1 MRWLENRRYVVIII
15 VLGALFAGCGAT
27 AIEEV
32 PPSLIGTWQGECEIN
47 LPVAFNPT
55 QLPEDVARTQQ
66 AVDVTVIINGDASV
80 EGAVGEALL
89 AKSVLKRNRGELGR
103 RLNVASD
110 YIIIDGYLTGP
121 IVAGEDESERKSFTI
136 PFDLVD
142 DQIHGGLMW
151 RQALKYPLPLCD
163 VDLDRR

>member
-1 MRWLENRRYVVIII
+1 MRWLENRPYVVIVI
-15 VLGALFAGCGAT
+15 VLSALVAGCGAT
-27 AIEEV
+27 AIGEA

-55 QLPEDVARTQQ
+55 QLPEDVTRSQQ
-66 AVDVTVIINGDASV
+66 AVEVTIIIQEDASV
-80 EGAVGEALL
+80 DGMVGEALL

-103 RLNVASD
+103 NLNVASD

-121 IVAGEDESERKSFTI
+121 IVAGEDEIERKSFTI

-151 RQALKYPLPLCD
+151 RQAWKYPLPLCD
-163 VDLDRR
+163 VDLDRQ